1 MTAKVWDMQH
11 IPASMNSNPFMK
23 ITVSSRKR
31 SSRLMMTD
39 KNTRRIAATM
49 PTIAL

>member
-1 MTAKVWDMQH
+1 MTAKVWDIQH
-11 IPASMNSNPFMK
+11 IPESMNSNPFMK

-31 SSRLMMTD
+31 SSRLIMTD
-39 KNTRRIAATM
+39 KNTRKIDAKM